1 MVLDKSSGNIYPKF
15 LANPSMS
22 LIIFTT
28 SRCMNAAVRQPLLS
42 KLIVG
47 I

>member
-15 LANPSMS
+15 LANLSMS

-28 SRCMNAAVRQPLLS
+28 YRCMNAAVRQPFLS
-42 KLIVG
+42 KVIVG